1 MTLLEPALQ
10 KAKVTIQSVQAM
22 ANMSTIQTTLDK
34 LKLCC
39 MALKVQMELNLSN
52 IFFLDAH
59 GLSKLEPQFFHL
71 FREVNTF
78 LDQNQ
83 KSVNVGQLRQQ
94 KSQQQQQPNNQMAVD
109 GAPTVV
115 FQKFP
120 SSSTQTSSA
129 EVRQVNGTQVQ
140 QVQKAAAVQISKEE
154 PFSQVIAQNPFN
166 AAAPSVPKPVVS
178 PSSLPRQQQTQQTQ
192 NNIKASS
199 ELKRL
204 RSENPKEYFL
214 SQLKSIEANYDVN
227 TTRRIFD
234 QAFGEAFERFTGT
247 EFLNWPSLRNEQSS
261 APSKPHVIPL
271 NDFCFWTSL
280 YLEGTET
287 VSVSVSATIP
297 DSGLNEKLQEFM
309 KSETDI
315 VTI

>member
-10 KAKVTIQSVQAM
+10 KAKVTIQSAQAM
-22 ANMSTIQTTLDK
+22 ANVSTIQTTLDK

-39 MALKVQMELNLSN
+39 MVLRVQMELHLSN

-83 KSVNVGQLRQQ
+83 KSVNVGQLRLQNAQQ
-94 KSQQQQQPNNQMAVD
+94 PLQPNNQMAVD
-109 GAPTVV
+109 SAPTPA

-120 SSSTQTSSA
+120 SNSTQQSTA
-129 EVRQVNGTQVQ
+129 EVRQVNGAQVQ
-140 QVQKAAAVQISKEE
+140 QSQKREAVQVSKGEQISHEIPQK
-154 PFSQVIAQNPFN
+154 PFN
-166 AAAPSVPKPVVS
+166 AAAPPPVAKPVVS
-178 PSSLPRQQQTQQTQ
+178 SSSLPRQQTQQPTQ
-192 NNIKASS
+192 NNIKANS

-214 SQLKSIEANYDVN
+214 SQLKSIEATYDVN

-247 EFLNWPSLRNEQSS
+247 EFLNWPTLRKEQSS
-261 APSKPHVIPL
+261 APSRPHVIPL
-271 NDFCFWTSL
+271 NDFSFWTNL
-280 YLEGTET
+280 YLDGTET
-287 VSVSVSATIP
+287 VSVSATTP
-297 DSGLNEKLQEFM
+297 EAGLHERLQEFM
-309 KSETDI
+309 QSDTDI
-315 VTI
+315 ITI